1 MIYLKLFL
9 EFLKVGLFA
18 FGGGYAAVPLV
29 RETVLSNGWLDD
41 GRLSD
46 LIAVSESTP
55 GPIMV
60 NLATYIGAKHGGILG
75 AAVATTAVVL
85 PAFTI
90 ILLLM
95 KVMKNALKN
104 EGIKA
109 AVDGIKPAIVGII
122 LATGISMATGNIFA
136 VTPGDAAVF
145 DLKAFVLTAVFA
157 LIYFG
162 SRKVVKNGISPIF
175 LILISGVAGILIYG
189 VK

>member
-9 EFLKVGLFA
+9 TFLKVGLFA
-18 FGGGYAAVPLV
+18 FGGGYAAVPLI
-29 RETVLSNGWLDD
+29 RETMTAHNWFEDEQLME
-41 GRLSD
+41 

-60 NLATYIGAKHGGILG
+60 NLATYIGAKHGGVLG
-75 AAVATTAVVL
+75 AAVATAAVVL

-122 LATGISMATGNIFA
+122 LATGIFMAAGNIFA
-136 VTPGDAAVF
+136 FTPGDAAVF

-162 SRKVVKNGISPIF
+162 SRKVVKNGISPIV
-175 LILISGVAGILIYG
+175 LILLSGAVGVVLYGI
-189 VK
+189 

>member
-60 NLATYIGAKHGGILG
+60 NMATYIGSTQGGILG
-75 AAVATTAVVL
+75 AIVATTAAVL
-85 PAFTI
+85 PAFLI
-90 ILLLM
+90 VLLLM

-104 EGIKA
+104 KGIQST
-109 AVDGIKPAIVGII
+109 VDGIKPAIVGII
-122 LATGISMATGNIFA
+122 LATGVFMAARNILPESTIN
-136 VTPGDAAVF
+136 V
-145 DLKAFVLTAVFA
+145 KALALTAA
-157 LIYFG
+157 LAIIYFG
-162 SRKVVKNGISPIF
+162 SRKFLKNGISPIL
-175 LILISGVAGILIYG
+175 LILVSGVAGILLYG
-189 VK
+189 LT

>member
-9 EFLKVGLFA
+9 TFLKVGLFA
-18 FGGGYAAVPLV
+18 FGGGYAAVPLI
-29 RETVLSNGWLDD
+29 RETMTAQNWFEDEQLME
-41 GRLSD
+41 

-60 NLATYIGAKHGGILG
+60 NLATYIGAKHGGVLG
-75 AAVATTAVVL
+75 AAVATAAVIL
-85 PAFTI
+85 PAFII
-90 ILLLM
+90 ILLIV

-104 EGIKA
+104 EGVKA

-122 LATGISMATGNIFA
+122 LATGISMAAGNIFA
-136 VTPGDAAVF
+136 FIPEDAAVF

-162 SRKVVKNGISPIF
+162 SRKVVKNGISPIV
-175 LILISGVAGILIYG
+175 LILLSGAAGVVLYG
-189 VK
+189 I